1 MYRFARTNSLF
12 SSVLVMQGWPRHAVA
27 TDFTMRAT
35 RARQRSVLHC
45 RCATGHEPGAICA
58 PDSGRPRFRPTCCF
72 YCDALVVRY
81 RRTLPLCA
89 LFDAKWKMA
98 SKRFASP
105 ATDLRP
111 AGRFPSQRRGNT
123 EISPVRHGGRPGTV
137 LVAYSGMKPKKNP
150 EFTTLPRNMIALA
163 NPLASSHATAHA
175 GHGLL

>member
-12 SSVLVMQGWPRHAVA
+12 SSVLVMQGWPRHAMA

-45 RCATGHEPGAICA
+45 RCATGHEPGACA
-58 PDSGRPRFRPTCCF
+58 HQTRDGPGFGQPAVFIVMHSWCATAGRS
-72 YCDALVVRY
+72 LY
-81 RRTLPLCA
+81 RA
-89 LFDAKWKMA
+89 LFDAKWKLT

-137 LVAYSGMKPKKNP
+137 LVAYSGMKLKKNP